1 MFVYPTIF
9 FFQVKTAHLFSDGAG
24 QHFKQRGTLHC
35 ITMLCELL
43 EIPRDR
49 LNLYYNFFATSH
61 GKGAVDGVG
70 GTVKRQVRAEVMT
83 RREVIS
89 NAEQYSIVA
98 KKCSDKIDIIYLG
111 KSEIEESI
119 PILEDMMKD
128 TKVLPGTR
136 KMHHLEVTGPGQ
148 VILIHF

>member
-1 MFVYPTIF
+1 
-9 FFQVKTAHLFSDGAG
+9 
-24 QHFKQRGTLHC
+24 
-35 ITMLCELL
+35 MLCELL

-83 RREVIS
+83 RREVIN
-89 NAEQYSIVA
+89 NAKQYSIVA

-111 KSEIEESI
+111 KSKIEELI
-119 PILEDMMKD
+119 PIFEDMMKD

>member
-1 MFVYPTIF
+1 M
-9 FFQVKTAHLFSDGAG
+9 AHLFSDGAG

-49 LNLYYNFFATSH
+49 LNLYYYFFALLH
-61 GKGAVDGVG
+61 GRGAVDGVG
-70 GTVKRQVRAEVMT
+70 RRVKRQVRAEVMT
-83 RREVIS
+83 RREVIN

-98 KKCSDKIDIIYLG
+98 KKCFEKIYIVYLG
-111 KSEIEESI
+111 KSKIEESI

>member
-1 MFVYPTIF
+1 
-9 FFQVKTAHLFSDGAG
+9 
-24 QHFKQRGTLHC
+24 
-35 ITMLCELL
+35 MLCELL

-49 LNLYYNFFATSH
+49 LNLDHNFFATSH

-83 RREVIS
+83 RSEIIS

-98 KKCSDKIDIIYLG
+98 KNCCEKINIIYLG

-119 PILEDMMKD
+119 PILEDMIKD
-128 TKVLPGTR
+128 TMDLPTTR

-148 VILIHF
+148 VILNHFYITILFIILICRLGCFILSNLLS